1 MFIILGLVFITIY
14 ALIVFYIGW
23 SGWGW
28 IKPVVSGRFR
38 LFYIIALIFLA
49 SSLILSRVVAGSA
62 VLSVIGSYWLAVFSL
77 LLMLLPLVH
86 LTVWLTKLVRLPR
99 RAVQK
104 WSGILTLVALV
115 SLLGYGSYNAYSPVV
130 RSYEVQI
137 DKPGP
142 ASGKLHIVMASDMHF
157 GYLSGKRHAERMVQ
171 EINALHPD
179 LILLPGDIVDDDVR
193 PYKEK
198 GLGAVLAKLEAPLGV
213 YASLGNHDR
222 FKGGTEE
229 IISLLKESGMQ
240 VLYDEDVE
248 VGGWLTL
255 IGRKDYS
262 DKERAKLADLT
273 KDIDHSKPVFMLEHQ
288 PVEFG
293 IAEEQ
298 GIDLM
303 VSGHT
308 HRGQIAPA
316 NLITSRV
323 FENDWG
329 VPEEGA
335 ASYHRVFR
343 LWLLGSADPHRVAL
357 GGSVHSSS
365 FLECTISNVEGL
377 TSSWGWP
384 FFCMS

>member
-1 MFIILGLVFITIY
+1 MFIILGLVFIAIY
-14 ALIVFYIGW
+14 ALVVFYIGW
-23 SGWGW
+23 SGWSW
-28 IKPVVSGRFR
+28 IKPVFSGRFR
-38 LFYIIALIFLA
+38 LFYIIVLIFLA

-77 LLMLLPLVH
+77 LLMLLPLLH
-86 LTVWLTKLVRLPR
+86 LMVWLTKLSKLPR
-99 RAVQK
+99 RTVQK
-104 WSGILTLVALV
+104 WSGILTLVILIALI
-115 SLLGYGSYNAYSPVV
+115 GCGSYNAYSPVV

-142 ASGKLHIVMASDMHF
+142 AGGKLHIVMASDMHF

-171 EINALHPD
+171 EINALRPD

-193 PYKEK
+193 PYKDK

-229 IISLLKESGMQ
+229 IIGLLKESGMQ

-273 KDIDHSKPVFMLEHQ
+273 KDIDHAKPVFMLEHQ

-329 VPEEGA
+329 YLKKGKLNTVVSSGYGFWGPPI
-335 ASYHRVFR
+335 RI
-343 LWLLGSADPHRVAL
+343 GSRSEVV
-357 GGSVHSSS
+357 SIQVQ
-365 FLECTISNVEGL
+365 FSNAGK
-377 TSSWGWP
+377 
-384 FFCMS
+384 